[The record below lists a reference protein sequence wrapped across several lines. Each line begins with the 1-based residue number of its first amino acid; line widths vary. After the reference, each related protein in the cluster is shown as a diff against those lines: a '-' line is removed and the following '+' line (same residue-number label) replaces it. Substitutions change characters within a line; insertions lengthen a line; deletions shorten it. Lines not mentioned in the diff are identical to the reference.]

1 MKITYA
7 FALVNMVSIIH
18 SGEEKQEDTD
28 SYLSINQWLIIIANH
43 VKRIDKI
50 VYMAIN
56 IRYMYNFV
64 FSSKFSVVTLDM
76 LHY

>member
-28 SYLSINQWLIIIANH
+28 SYLSINQ
-43 VKRIDKI
+43 
-50 VYMAIN
+50 
-56 IRYMYNFV
+56 
-64 FSSKFSVVTLDM
+64 
-76 LHY
+76 